1 MSLFKASYAPVTVKL
16 LLMKTSGRGRARL
29 SALHMVAM
37 ADESICAGILELLL
51 EYGADPNARD
61 SVARAGLSNFNTD
74 FSKNELFN
82 LCVRAQLLGY
92 NRDARRKLSRSRIG
106 AGVGESRPRLRSA
119 LLAPSVSAPAK
130 PAAC

>member
-51 EYGADPNARD
+51 EHGADVNAR
-61 SVARAGLSNFNTD
+61 VVEERVPGWTPLHW
-74 FSKNELFN
+74 
-82 LCVRAQLLGY
+82 R
-92 NRDARRKLSRSRIG
+92 
-106 AGVGESRPRLRSA
+106 
-119 LLAPSVSAPAK
+119 APSKVEYDLAQSLV
-130 PAAC
+130 